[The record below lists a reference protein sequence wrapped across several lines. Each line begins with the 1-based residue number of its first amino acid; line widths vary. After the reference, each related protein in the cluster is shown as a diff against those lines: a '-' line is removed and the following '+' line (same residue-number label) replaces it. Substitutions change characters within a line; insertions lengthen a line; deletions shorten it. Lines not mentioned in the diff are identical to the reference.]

1 MLCCACLCIL
11 STIIAAAAAAV
22 APCAQVRVEFDQPGQ
37 PRRVKQSG
45 KWLSQNV
52 LTKSKKK

>member
-1 MLCCACLCIL
+1 MGGRVVVLTPSHVHADVLP
-11 STIIAAAAAAV
+11 
-22 APCAQVRVEFDQPGQ
+22 PCHDLQVRVDFDQPGL